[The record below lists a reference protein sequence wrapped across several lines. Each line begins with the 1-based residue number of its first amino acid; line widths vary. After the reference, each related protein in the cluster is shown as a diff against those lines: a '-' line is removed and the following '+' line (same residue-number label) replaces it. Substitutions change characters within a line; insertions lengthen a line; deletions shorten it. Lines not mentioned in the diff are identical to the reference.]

1 MSLRHWASKQGKGIL
16 AYFLAF
22 RVLARYTWRKRMT
35 KLYRM
40 LRTTPK
46 WWGNRP
52 HIIYTITVFV
62 LLASLDNA
70 AIALYPALTKV
81 MAADLDLSER
91 SVGLVTALVIL
102 VTAVTAVG
110 WGYYGDR
117 TSRKPLLFWAT
128 VVWGIG
134 LILVTRSRSL
144 AELAGWSVLVGA
156 GLGAVAS
163 VGFSVIADFIGP
175 RRRGLAM
182 SFWGLSQGTGGF
194 FGVLIG
200 GVLGA
205 DNWRSPFFGLGVIG
219 LGVAVLYL
227 TTVDAARGRSEPELA
242 EVLAKGGEYD
252 YKIEKSDLALLLR
265 TRTNRWLILQGLT
278 AQFAYG
284 SLIWVP
290 LLYQGKVQALGYD
303 LVTATAVGSVFGA
316 IFQIGGVTSI
326 LTGHLGDRFQRRST
340 RARAII
346 SMIGILGA
354 IPFFVAF
361 FFVPLTGLDIPTEEG
376 SIAIVVA
383 TLASVVTNPFAAT
396 AFALSVLA
404 LAFTSADSANWYALI
419 SDVNLPEHRGTA
431 FGLGNLSNGIS
442 RTLGNGLTVVAAGML
457 TARFGSPW
465 NYAIGLT
472 VFQVFFLPT
481 GLCYWMASKTCP
493 ADIARARSLLAAR
506 GGHSAPPD

>member
-1 MSLRHWASKQGKGIL
+1 
-16 AYFLAF
+16 
-22 RVLARYTWRKRMT
+22 
-35 KLYRM
+35 M
-40 LRTTPK
+40 LRITPN
-46 WWGNRP
+46 WWGNRR

-81 MAADLDLSER
+81 MAADLDLDER

-117 TSRKPLLFWAT
+117 TKRKPLLFWAT
-128 VVWGIG
+128 VVWSIG

-144 AELAGWSVLVGA
+144 VELAWWSVLVGI

-163 VGFSVIADFIGP
+163 VGFSVIADFVGP

-219 LGVAVLYL
+219 LGIAVLYL
-227 TTVDAARGRSEPELA
+227 TTVDATRGRSEPELA
-242 EVLAKGGEYD
+242 GVLAEGGGYEYR
-252 YKIEKSDLALLLR
+252 IEKSDLPLLLR

-278 AQFAYG
+278 GQLAYG

-303 LVTATAVGSVFGA
+303 LATATAVGSVFGA

-326 LTGHLGDRFQRRST
+326 LSGYLGDRYQRRST

-346 SMIGILGA
+346 SMVGILGA

-361 FFVPLTGLDIPTEEG
+361 FFVPLTGLEIPTDQG
-376 SIAIVVA
+376 SIAIVLA
-383 TLASVVTNPFAAT
+383 TLSSLVTNPWAAT
-396 AFALSVLA
+396 AFGLSVLA
-404 LAFTSADSANWYALI
+404 LAFTSADSPNWYALI

-442 RTLGNGLTVVAAGML
+442 RTLGNGLTVVAAGLL

-472 VFQVFFLPT
+472 AFQVFFIPT

-493 ADIARARSLLAAR
+493 ADIMRVRSVLAAR
-506 GGHSAPPD
+506 GGSPSPPE

>member
-1 MSLRHWASKQGKGIL
+1 
-16 AYFLAF
+16 
-22 RVLARYTWRKRMT
+22 MT
-35 KLYRM
+35 RLYRM

-46 WWGNRP
+46 WWGSRP
-52 HIIYTITVFV
+52 HTIYTITVFV

-70 AIALYPALTKV
+70 ALALYPALTKV
-81 MAADLDLSER
+81 MAADLDLNEA

-117 TSRKPLLFWAT
+117 TTRKPLLFWAT
-128 VVWGIG
+128 VVWSIG

-144 AELAGWSVLVGA
+144 AELAWWSVLVGA

-175 RRRGLAM
+175 RQRGLAM

-194 FGVLIG
+194 FGVLMG

-205 DNWRSPFFGLGVIG
+205 DDWRSPFFGLGVIG
-219 LGVAVLYL
+219 IGVAAVFV
-227 TTVDAARGRSEPELA
+227 TTKDAARGRSEPELA
-242 EVLAKGGEYD
+242 EVLAGGGGYEYR
-252 YKIEKSDLALLLR
+252 IEKSDLALLLR

-278 AQFAYG
+278 GQLAYG

-303 LVTATAVGSVFGA
+303 LATATAVGSVFGA

-326 LTGHLGDRFQRRST
+326 LSGHLGDRFQQRST
-340 RARAII
+340 RGRAII
-346 SMIGILGA
+346 SMVGILGA

-361 FFVPLTGLDIPTEEG
+361 FFVPLTGLEIPTEQG
-376 SIAIVVA
+376 SIAIVLA
-383 TLASVVTNPFAAT
+383 TLSSVVTNPFAAT
-396 AFALSVLA
+396 AFGLSVLA
-404 LAFTSADSANWYALI
+404 LAFTSADSPNWYALI

-472 VFQVFFLPT
+472 AFQVFFLPT

-493 ADIARARSLLAAR
+493 ADIARVRALLAVR
-506 GGHSAPPD
+506 GGRRAPPD